1 MAAFYR
7 LEVPLQGALATRMPG
22 AAEFWAGLDRR
33 SRVLY
38 ASVAASL
45 LLHAIL
51 LTVHFRFPGELRW
64 RSAHQPLDV
73 ILVNAK
79 SRQRPAKAD
88 ALAQNNL
95 DGGGETDQNRR
106 ARSPLPVIDPHNPGR
121 DMAQAQRRVRE
132 LETQQRKLIAQT
144 RRSHANVTPE
154 AERRAPSDEPTPQVS
169 GRDLAELSLAAM
181 RLQAQIDRQL
191 DAYQKRP
198 RKKFLGASAV
208 EYRFAQYEEDWR
220 LKVERV
226 GTVNYPAA
234 ARGKLYGNL
243 RMTVTL
249 RPDGNVE
256 SIELDRS
263 SGLKVLDDAAF
274 RIVRMASPYAVF
286 PHDIRRDTD
295 LLVITR
301 TWSGASQRE
310 KSPA

>member
-1 MAAFYR
+1 MAAIYR
-7 LEVPLQGALATRMPG
+7 HEVPLQGAISNSITG
-22 AAEFWAGLDRR
+22 AAEAWAGLDRQ

-38 ASVAASL
+38 AAVAASI
-45 LLHAIL
+45 LLHAVL
-51 LTVHFRFPGELRW
+51 LSVHFKFPNALRW
-64 RSAHQPLDV
+64 QSANPQLDV

-79 SRQRPAKAD
+79 SRHRPGTAD
-88 ALAQNNL
+88 ALAQANL
-95 DGGGETDQNRR
+95 EGGGETDQDRR
-106 ARSPLPVIDPHNPGR
+106 AKTPLPVIEPRMPGR
-121 DMAQAQRRVRE
+121 DLTQAQRRVRE
-132 LETQQRKLIAQT
+132 LEVQQRKLLAQA
-144 RRSHANVTPE
+144 RKSPERVAPEAEQRSHA
-154 AERRAPSDEPTPQVS
+154 DESAQQLS
-169 GRDLAELSLAAM
+169 GRDLADLSLAAM
-181 RLQAQIDRQL
+181 RLQAQIDRQV

-198 RKKFLGASAV
+198 RKKFIGASAV

-220 LKVERV
+220 QKVERI

-274 RIVRMASPYAVF
+274 RIVRMASPYASF
-286 PHDIRRDTD
+286 PPNIRRDTD

-301 TWSGASQRE
+301 TWFFGRGDRLWTE
-310 KSPA
+310 